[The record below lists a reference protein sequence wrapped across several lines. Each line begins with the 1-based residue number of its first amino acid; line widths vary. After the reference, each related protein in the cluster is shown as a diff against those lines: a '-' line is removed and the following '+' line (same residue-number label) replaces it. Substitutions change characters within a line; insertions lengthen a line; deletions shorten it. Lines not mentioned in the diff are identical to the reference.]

1 MDKGFEQ
8 KWLDTVKKVE
18 EKFGEDLDVQAIL
31 FLIGVQELG
40 NGAKNFTKDQK
51 VELLHIA
58 ICRILMP
65 FGFYKLV
72 GRDDEGWPHY
82 EILKELPS
90 LKPGEQLRLMKEAI
104 INYFEEELTFDS

>member
-1 MDKGFEQ
+1 MDKDFEK
-8 KWLDTVKKVE
+8 KWAETVLKVE

-51 VELLHIA
+51 LELLHIA
-58 ICRILMP
+58 ICRVLSP
-65 FGFYKLV
+65 FGFYKLI
-72 GRDDEGWPHY
+72 GRDEDGWPHY
-82 EILKELPS
+82 EVLKELPP

-104 INYFEEELTFDS
+104 MNYFEEENTFIL

>member
-72 GRDDEGWPHY
+72 GRDDDGWPHY

>member
-72 GRDDEGWPHY
+72 GRDYDGWPHY

>member
-1 MDKGFEQ
+1 MDKDFEK
-8 KWLDTVKKVE
+8 KWAETVSKVE
-18 EKFGEDLDVQAIL
+18 KKFGEDLDVQAIL

-51 VELLHIA
+51 LELLHIA
-58 ICRILMP
+58 ICRVLMP

-72 GRDDEGWPHY
+72 GRDEDGWPHY
-82 EILKELPS
+82 EIIKDLPS

-104 INYFEEELTFDS
+104 MNYFEEELTFES

>member
-72 GRDDEGWPHY
+72 GRDEDGWPHY
-82 EILKELPS
+82 EVLKELPS

>member
-1 MDKGFEQ
+1 MDKDFEQ

-18 EKFGEDLDVQAIL
+18 VKFGEDLDVQAIL

-51 VELLHIA
+51 LELLHIA
-58 ICRILMP
+58 ICRVLSP
-65 FGFYKLV
+65 FGFYDLI
-72 GRDDEGWPHY
+72 GRDEEGWPHY
-82 EILKELPS
+82 KVLKELPS

-104 INYFEEELTFDS
+104 INYFEEEMTFDN